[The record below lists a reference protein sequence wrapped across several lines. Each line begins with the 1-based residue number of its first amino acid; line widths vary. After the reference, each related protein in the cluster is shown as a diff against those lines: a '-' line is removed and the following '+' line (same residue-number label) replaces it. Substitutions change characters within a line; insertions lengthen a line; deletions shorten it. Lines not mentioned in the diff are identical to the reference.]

1 MIIIE
6 HRVNSIKHLKL
17 TNKDYGVE
25 IDVRSNGSELILD
38 HDPYIDGVFLSDW
51 IKHFDH
57 NFIIFNIKEE
67 GLEEKILYYIK
78 KFNISNYFILD
89 QSFPYLIKFINKG
102 YDFGCL
108 RLSEY
113 ENLYNIDFFI
123 DKINWIWV
131 DYFNIFPLDKK
142 TYIYLKENNFKIC
155 LVSPELQGYKIEK
168 IYLLIDLLKTNNI
181 KPDAVCTKHTK
192 IWKEKF

>member
-67 GLEEKILYYIK
+67 VLKKKYCTILK
-78 KFNISNYFILD
+78 NLT
-89 QSFPYLIKFINKG
+89 YLITSF
-102 YDFGCL
+102 
-108 RLSEY
+108 
-113 ENLYNIDFFI
+113 
-123 DKINWIWV
+123 
-131 DYFNIFPLDKK
+131 
-142 TYIYLKENNFKIC
+142 
-155 LVSPELQGYKIEK
+155 
-168 IYLLIDLLKTNNI
+168 
-181 KPDAVCTKHTK
+181 
-192 IWKEKF
+192 

>member
-1 MIIIE
+1 M
-6 HRVNSIKHLKL
+6 
-17 TNKDYGVE
+17 
-25 IDVRSNGSELILD
+25 
-38 HDPYIDGVFLSDW
+38 
-51 IKHFDH
+51 
-57 NFIIFNIKEE
+57 
-67 GLEEKILYYIK
+67 
-78 KFNISNYFILD
+78 
-89 QSFPYLIKFINKG
+89 
-102 YDFGCL
+102 
-108 RLSEY
+108 SEY